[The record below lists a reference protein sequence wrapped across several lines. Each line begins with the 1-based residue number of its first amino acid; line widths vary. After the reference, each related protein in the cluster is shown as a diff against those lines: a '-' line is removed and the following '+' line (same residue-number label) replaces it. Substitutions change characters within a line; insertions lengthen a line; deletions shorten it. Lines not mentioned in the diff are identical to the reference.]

1 VKTANETNSPPVPA
15 FPGVSVYEGDARGAG
30 LRIGIVCARFNSEL
44 TGALTRGCVRELERL
59 GVAPDRIAL
68 AWVPGAYEVPYVI
81 DRWARGRKF
90 DALIGLGCV
99 IQGETPHAGLIN
111 AEVARALAEIARLR
125 DVPVIDTVVSA
136 NTPEQAAARC
146 TDLPTG
152 RGAYAAQAAVEMARL
167 RRAIEDRSP

>member
-1 VKTANETNSPPVPA
+1 MKQAENNFSPVPA
-15 FPGVSVYEGDARGAG
+15 FPGVSVFQGDERGIG
-30 LRIGIVCARFNSEL
+30 LRVGIVCARFNPEL
-44 TGALTRGCVRELERL
+44 TGALARGCVAELGRL

-81 DRWARGRKF
+81 DRWARSRKF

-136 NTPEQAAARC
+136 NTPAQAAARC
-146 TDLPTG
+146 TDLPDG
-152 RGAYAAQAAVEMARL
+152 RGAYAARAAVEMARL
-167 RRAIEDRSP
+167 RRAIEDRAV